1 MATKNPLIND
11 NQAVEQPTTA
21 PLPGT
26 STQQGDM
33 FEIDLSEVSTSSA
46 IPEGI
51 YKVRCIEVEQSVSQ
65 SGNPMFVWT
74 FTIIE
79 GQHQGKDYK
88 VYTVTTPS
96 ALWKVAEVVQ
106 ALGVGQS
113 GQVVKF
119 KRSDVLNKECG
130 AVIEDTEYQGSTRS
144 QISKVIPLSEVNN

>member
-1 MATKNPLIND
+1 MAKSNPLINGG
-11 NQAVEQPTTA
+11 QAVAEQPQSA

-26 STQQGDM
+26 STQAQDM
-33 FEIDLSEVSTSSA
+33 FEVDLSEVSTNSA

-51 YKVRCIEVEQSVSQ
+51 YKVRCIEVEQAVSQ

-74 FTIIE
+74 FTIVE
-79 GQHQGKDYK
+79 GEYQGKDYK
-88 VYTVTTPS
+88 VYTATTPA
-96 ALWKVAEVVQ
+96 ALWKVAEVVT
-106 ALGVGQS
+106 ALGVGQT

-144 QISKVIPLSEVNN
+144 AIAKIVPLSEVK

>member
-1 MATKNPLIND
+1 MAGKANNPLIN
-11 NQAVEQPTTA
+11 NTQPQATTA
-21 PLPGT
+21 PLPNTGSAT
-26 STQQGDM
+26 NADM
-33 FEIDLSEVSTSSA
+33 FEVDLSEVSTSSA
-46 IPEGI
+46 IPEGT

-65 SGNPMFVWT
+65 SGNPMFIWT

-79 GQHQGKDYK
+79 GEYQGKDYK

-96 ALWKVAEVVQ
+96 ALWKVAEVVT

-130 AVIEDTEYQGSTRS
+130 AVIEDSEYQGTTRS
-144 QISKVIPLSEVNN
+144 QISRVIPLSEIQ

>member
-1 MATKNPLIND
+1 MAKANPLINGG
-11 NQAVEQPTTA
+11 QTVEQPQAT

-26 STQQGDM
+26 STQTADM
-33 FEIDLSEVSTSSA
+33 FEVDLSEISNSSA
-46 IPEGI
+46 IPEGV

-74 FTIIE
+74 FTIVE
-79 GQHQGKDYK
+79 GEYQGKDYK

-96 ALWKVAEVVQ
+96 ALWKVAEVVS

-130 AVIEDTEYQGSTRS
+130 AIIEDTEYQGSTRS
-144 QISKVIPLSEVNN
+144 NIAKIVPLSEVK